1 MKLLIADDHALFR
14 DCLKHLLCSEG
25 FEVLGEAAD
34 GLEAVELT
42 RHLRP
47 DVVLMDLAMP
57 VMDGITF
64 IKNLRGEAEATRRIS
79 QQGSNSKVIMLT
91 ASGEDKNF
99 FEAIRA
105 GAVGYLKKDL
115 EAKGLVR
122 HLRGLSKGVPALA
135 PGMARKL
142 MAELARGPGQDQ
154 PRDRSYRS
162 LTRREVEVLEAMV
175 RGVTS
180 NKALARHFK
189 LTENT
194 VKFHLQNILEK
205 LHLHNRAQVVSYAV
219 RHRLVRVAESGEA

>member
-57 VMDGITF
+57 VMDGI
-64 IKNLRGEAEATRRIS
+64 EATRRIS

-115 EAKGLVR
+115 EAKGLVH

>member
-57 VMDGITF
+57 VMDGI
-64 IKNLRGEAEATRRIS
+64 EATRRIS